1 MYDGTCI
8 YASCVTDQNMDSRI
22 KHTHTHTCMHI
33 GIAHKQTYTDIPT
46 HITRIHTQT
55 TFIHTCEKH
64 TETNAHLMALLP
76 TDSISLLLSTK
87 SHTHTFTF
95 DFVSLVEADLTVP
108 LGRVRAGGHKH
119 TARHGTVETPPLPA
133 CCALTTDGARP
144 VQRHA
149 YQTTGLTFIYAHLL
163 LALLIQASVFVGRE
177 Y

>member
-1 MYDGTCI
+1 M
-8 YASCVTDQNMDSRI
+8 VTDVNRVMDSRI
-22 KHTHTHTCMHI
+22 KQTHTNTSMHVD
-33 GIAHKQTYTDIPT
+33 IARKQTYTDIPT

-64 TETNAHLMALLP
+64 TETNKHLMALLLN
-76 TDSISLLLSTK
+76 TH
-87 SHTHTFTF
+87 SHTTHIDTETHTHPFTF
-95 DFVSLVEADLTVP
+95 DFVSLVEADLAVS

-133 CCALTTDGARP
+133 CCALTTDRASP
-144 VQRHA
+144 VQRHT

-163 LALLIQASVFVGRE
+163 LVLLIQVPVFIGCV